1 MTLRDACEAYLR
13 DILTRNFRRSTRKT
27 YESLFRAWQVYA
39 DERGLA
45 DLSSFDQSEIRAWRE
60 SWTCE
65 PSTQTRQLQQLKA
78 FFRHAQQ
85 IGWVTQSPM
94 TGMKP
99 PRSRSK
105 PTMPLS
111 RDEIASLVAAAAQ
124 AGKLKE
130 RALIL
135 LMRYSGLS
143 IRDAV
148 TLRRDAIDTQKFLTL
163 RRAKSGE
170 LVMVP
175 LHSLA
180 IEALGQIAQPNRAHF
195 FWTANSHP
203 VTATKYW
210 RARLQLVAR
219 GAGVEDFKPHR
230 LRDTFAV
237 ELLLANVPM
246 EKVSTL
252 LGHSSVSTTE
262 RYYAPWNAARRI
274 QLLEIMREV
283 NACDPLPELLN
294 SRMPKT
300 NMGAAATAPT
310 NSPAPLQVI
319 QDSSTAKKS
328 IA

>member
-1 MTLRDACEAYLR
+1 MTLSEACDAYLR
-13 DILTRNFRRSTRKT
+13 DIQIRNFRLSTLQT
-27 YESLFRAWQVYA
+27 YESLFRAWQAYA
-39 DERGLA
+39 NVRGLT

-85 IGWVTQSPM
+85 VGWVTQSPM

-130 RALIL
+130 RALVL

-148 TLRRDAIDTQKFLTL
+148 TLRRDAIDSKRILTL
-163 RRAKSGE
+163 RRAKSDE
-170 LVMVP
+170 LVIVP
-175 LHSLA
+175 MHSLA
-180 IEALGQIAQPNRAHF
+180 IEALEQIAQPNQAHF
-195 FWTANSHP
+195 FWTTNSHP

-262 RYYAPWNAARRI
+262 RYYAPWNVARRDR
-274 QLLEIMREV
+274 LVEIMREV
-283 NACDPLPELLN
+283 NACDPLPELIN
-294 SRMPKT
+294 SRIPKT
-300 NMGAAATAPT
+300 NMGAAPTAPT
-310 NSPAPLQVI
+310 NSPAPLPVM
-319 QDSSTAKKS
+319 QDSSTIKKS